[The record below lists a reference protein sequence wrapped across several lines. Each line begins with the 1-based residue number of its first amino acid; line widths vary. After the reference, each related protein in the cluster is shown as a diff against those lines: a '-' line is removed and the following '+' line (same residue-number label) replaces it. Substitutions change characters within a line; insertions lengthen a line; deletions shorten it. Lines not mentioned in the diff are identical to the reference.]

1 METLESS
8 GAAPLALERKDA
20 CMKLGRSSIA
30 IYLIIAVFLSRPA
43 HAEGPPKAPAP
54 QMTPSVQLPP
64 PGPAQFPP
72 ANNDATTSLGSFKI
86 KIVDN
91 FTTLFKSCSNYD
103 ATTKIFSSPTLFD
116 SNTVIARSDVSYAG
130 HDIANTP
137 FEVGAVNV
145 GLAGVVINKDRLLPP
160 PTYPCFGDTPT
171 TTVSGPPG
179 QPPDHGPCASGTG
192 TRKVDTEIR
201 SLKMTN
207 AFSQTNP
214 NLVIAVRA
222 GIHYNEDPFL
232 PTPYADI
239 MTSPGKVQSRSGPS
253 NDPNRD
259 FPATSFFN
267 VYVKVDIPPSF
278 CGPGSPPITLYNQDP
293 LKVVNKMLDKFPP
306 RIVYLHDASSIVPIL
321 FLTDGPVGPN
331 GPMWKRGEVLG
342 YFLLAGHGVG
352 FGSSQ
357 NDVNEFQTIMSSQTN
372 AICPIQ

>member
-1 METLESS
+1 MNSS
-8 GAAPLALERKDA
+8 K
-20 CMKLGRSSIA
+20 CSIA
-30 IYLIIAVFLSRPA
+30 IYFVMAALLTTLAY
-43 HAEGPPKAPAP
+43 AEGPPKPPAP
-54 QMTPSVQLPP
+54 QITPTM
-64 PGPAQFPP
+64 GQFPP
-72 ANNDATTSLGSFKI
+72 AANDATSSLGSFKI
-86 KIVDN
+86 KVVDK
-91 FTTLFKSCSNYD
+91 FTAFFNSCPNYD
-103 ATTKIFSSPTLFD
+103 PTTKIFSSPTLFD
-116 SNTVIARSDVSYAG
+116 NSTIIGRSDVSLTG

-145 GLAGVVINKDRLLPP
+145 GLAGTLIHKDRLLPP
-160 PTYPCFGDTPT
+160 PTYPCFGDTPVT
-171 TTVSGPPG
+171 PVSGPAG

-207 AFSQTNP
+207 GFNQTNP
-214 NLVIAVRA
+214 NLLVTVRA
-222 GIHYNEDPFL
+222 GIHYNEDPFV
-232 PTPYADI
+232 PIQPAPYADI

-267 VYVKVDIPPSF
+267 VYVKVDLPPSY

-321 FLTDGPVGPN
+321 FLTDGPVGPK
-331 GPMWKRGEVLG
+331 GPMWIRGEVLG

-357 NDVNEFQTIMSSQTN
+357 NDVNEFQTIMSNQTN
-372 AICPIQ
+372 ATCPIQ